1 MLNAFAILNFEQI
14 ASVAETDPDRRRR
27 LERLLSKLEFKKME
41 IVKRT
46 EAKAM
51 VEGAKARNDEAEVD
65 RIKAKFASDMQLL
78 AKSADS
84 EKKRQKASLQD
95 RLQKKRERRMRDL
108 QHKHETELQ
117 KMTDEHQTEASEIQD
132 RLDDHDDLARIIHE
146 VKTEANDENDI
157 NGTSAEAEALEG
169 KYSKRVFKATL

>member
-1 MLNAFAILNFEQI
+1 MRSSILIFWKQVLTKQKTETKKLHDEQEQEYKNVVDELKSKENEISSEQEREDAEEEAQLSNLSSIPECDAFEVRLKEQI

-84 EKKRQKASLQD
+84 EKKRRKA
-95 RLQKKRERRMRDL
+95 R
-108 QHKHETELQ
+108 
-117 KMTDEHQTEASEIQD
+117 
-132 RLDDHDDLARIIHE
+132 
-146 VKTEANDENDI
+146 
-157 NGTSAEAEALEG
+157 
-169 KYSKRVFKATL
+169 

>member
-1 MLNAFAILNFEQI
+1 MSFYFVHSISNKAQTVYTNFMYFSLCYNYTTLNAFAILNFEQI

-84 EKKRQKASLQD
+84 EKKRQKA
-95 RLQKKRERRMRDL
+95 R
-108 QHKHETELQ
+108 
-117 KMTDEHQTEASEIQD
+117 
-132 RLDDHDDLARIIHE
+132 
-146 VKTEANDENDI
+146 
-157 NGTSAEAEALEG
+157 
-169 KYSKRVFKATL
+169 

>member
-84 EKKRQKASLQD
+84 EKKRQKA
-95 RLQKKRERRMRDL
+95 R
-108 QHKHETELQ
+108 
-117 KMTDEHQTEASEIQD
+117 
-132 RLDDHDDLARIIHE
+132 
-146 VKTEANDENDI
+146 
-157 NGTSAEAEALEG
+157 
-169 KYSKRVFKATL
+169 